1 MNTNWY
7 VNTSTLP
14 VGGTRSAYLRFK
26 NLAELRLTRELTTL
40 STFNCIIS
48 FHGPT
53 ICALMSWKIMLPPLH
68 PCLDVSNLVSWLERA
83 GHNECPVGPFINL
96 DGDRLQAAPS
106 PLHYPKLRTVLA
118 PDLPW

>member
-1 MNTNWY
+1 MNTYWY

-53 ICALMSWKIMLPPLH
+53 ICALMSWKIMHPPL
-68 PCLDVSNLVSWLERA
+68 PSMFPIWLAGLNVLVIMNA
-83 GHNECPVGPFINL
+83 QFGPFINL